1 MMKLAADRVKELGGD
16 ANLYGG
22 KYVGGTHFMYV
33 LQEKQPVYAALVQN
47 PKVPLSVVAWKDL
60 FKPLSLLAAGG
71 VVVGSFLHYLIHGP
85 KRPDENAETTK
96 KAEGGE

>member
-1 MMKLAADRVKELGGD
+1 MLEAAAKRINELGGN
-16 ANLYGG
+16 ANLYGD
-22 KYVGGTHFMYV
+22 KFVGGTHV
-33 LQEKQPVYAALVQN
+33 LYILSEKPEVYEALPKNPV
-47 PKVPLSVVAWKDL
+47 VPLSIIAWKDL